1 MSDSVSFN
9 LPFGLEKDG
18 KTYRTGRM
26 HLATT
31 GDELN
36 IQAAEETGMNSRYR
50 DILLLAAVIDD
61 LDGFKPDR
69 TDIEGLF
76 EADFLYL
83 QMLYRQL
90 NGAEGSSIETQC
102 PDCHHKYSI
111 TLSNLYEDMSTY
123 EKKEAR

>member
-1 MSDSVSFN
+1 MSDSVSFY

-18 KTYRTGRM
+18 KIYRAGHM

-31 GDELN
+31 GDELH
-36 IQAAEETGMNSRYR
+36 IQAEEETGMNSRYR

-69 TDIEGLF
+69 IDIEGMF

-102 PDCHHKYSI
+102 PECHQTYAI

-123 EKKEAR
+123 EKKEVR

>member
-1 MSDSVSFN
+1 MSESVSFY

-18 KTYRTGRM
+18 KVYRKGRM

-31 GDELN
+31 GDELS

-50 DILLLAAVIDD
+50 DILLLTAVIDE
-61 LDGFKPDR
+61 LDGLKPDR
-69 TDIEGLF
+69 TDIEEMF

-90 NGAEGSSIETQC
+90 NGATGSGIETKC
-102 PDCHHKYSI
+102 PFCGETYTI
-111 TLSNLYEDMSTY
+111 ALPTLYEDMSAY
-123 EKKEAR
+123 EKQGEK

>member
-1 MSDSVSFN
+1 MSESVSFY

-18 KTYRTGRM
+18 KIYRKGHM
-26 HLATT
+26 HPATT

-61 LDGFKPDR
+61 LDGLKPDR
-69 TDIEGLF
+69 TDIEGMF

-83 QMLYRQL
+83 QMLYRQI
-90 NGAEGSSIETQC
+90 NGAQGSSIETEC
-102 PDCHHKYSI
+102 PNCRQKHTL

-123 EKKEAR
+123 EKKEGR

>member
-1 MSDSVSFN
+1 MSDSVSFY

-18 KTYRTGRM
+18 KTYRRGSM

-31 GDELN
+31 GDELH

-61 LDGFKPDR
+61 LDGLKPDR
-69 TDIEGLF
+69 TDIENMF

-90 NGAEGSSIETQC
+90 NGAEGSTTESTC
-102 PDCHHKYSI
+102 PNCGKTH
-111 TLSNLYEDMSTY
+111 TLALSQLYEDMSAY
-123 EKKEAR
+123 EKKGER